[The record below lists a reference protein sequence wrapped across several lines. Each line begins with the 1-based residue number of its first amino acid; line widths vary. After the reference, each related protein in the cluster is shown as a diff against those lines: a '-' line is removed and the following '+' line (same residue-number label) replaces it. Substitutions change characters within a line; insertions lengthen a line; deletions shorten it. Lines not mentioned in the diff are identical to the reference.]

1 MTSKLSLM
9 ATAFCITSLHA
20 ADYEV
25 KKELFEQSVRVQG
38 IAAPQNAA
46 EVVIAPEIWGDFIV
60 EKVLPQGTKVEKGQ
74 QIVWIDTK
82 KVDKYIQE
90 QELERKI
97 DGIRLQKAQ
106 QELAELKLKTQRDL
120 LVAKRNYERE
130 VENYKRY
137 QEVDLPDQ
145 IASTKFDGE
154 KSEWYLSY
162 TREELRQ
169 LLKMYEADGLTE
181 ETEEIIVQRAQN
193 SVKSGE
199 FSNKQKQKQVK
210 FQLETGI
217 PRQEVDRAL
226 QHARAKSAWE
236 FAQTSIPRALELKE
250 LEVTKLVN
258 ADKKKAE
265 DFAKVKADR
274 AAMEIKAPAAG
285 YLYYGE
291 FSGNAWKREI
301 AQKTLVRG
309 AKLMAKRP
317 FMVVVPEGNASQVTA
332 SVDGFTASRIKAGD
346 KGALK
351 LSTQPWKSYTGEVVS
366 VGAVPN
372 IQGKWDVVLKADLDG
387 AASLKVGEN
396 VHADFV
402 SYRKEDAI
410 SVPTKAVKAH
420 ADGSYTVKLKMADD
434 KQEEKKVTVGESN
447 HEKVEVLSGLDAGQ
461 VIIFEAK

>member
-60 EKVLPQGTKVEKGQ
+60 EKVLPQGTKFEKGQ

-193 SVKSGE
+193 SVKTLEIEIQFYLLAPLLCRLFMISSPWFRRASFVIAIFAIQYAATYLNTHFPSGLW
-199 FSNKQKQKQVK
+199 SKSIIG
-210 FQLETGI
+210 QLQFFLVGLILGDLYLSYWKNT
-217 PRQEVDRAL
+217 PRQKPFCYLLDCIGAATWL
-226 QHARAKSAWE
+226 
-236 FAQTSIPRALELKE
+236 FIP
-250 LEVTKLVN
+250 
-258 ADKKKAE
+258 
-265 DFAKVKADR
+265 F
-274 AAMEIKAPAAG
+274 
-285 YLYYGE
+285 
-291 FSGNAWKREI
+291 
-301 AQKTLVRG
+301 
-309 AKLMAKRP
+309 
-317 FMVVVPEGNASQVTA
+317 
-332 SVDGFTASRIKAGD
+332 
-346 KGALK
+346 ALK
-351 LSTQPWKSYTGEVVS
+351 INGAHKWLALLLLLAFICVLRGSLLNWLLSRPLFATIGECV
-366 VGAVPN
+366 
-372 IQGKWDVVLKADLDG
+372 IQ
-387 AASLKVGEN
+387 S
-396 VHADFV
+396 
-402 SYRKEDAI
+402 I
-410 SVPTKAVKAH
+410 SFTEPCSTFFM
-420 ADGSYTVKLKMADD
+420 T
-434 KQEEKKVTVGESN
+434 T
-447 HEKVEVLSGLDAGQ
+447 
-461 VIIFEAK
+461 